1 MPEKCAQ
8 KSKIFSQTNP
18 LHLHSFLGMP
28 NLHAAHDGRAAF
40 RGIFGHFVDD
50 GVQGVVEHSVMDIQP
65 RLDNNGGKVE
75 GKKMYHHLGQYVCGR
90 LGRCVV
96 VRMRNQH
103 GSVCRQIRCSSPSR
117 CFFFAKV
124 GTLSSVS
131 NFDFGNFRRVRT
143 TPKTSAEVQHA
154 CAWTSAWSCW
164 IGQFP
169 VSESDQSTRSVELQV
184 IFEFCAVEY
193 CLRWFR

>member
-1 MPEKCAQ
+1 MLWCACAT
-8 KSKIFSQTNP
+8 S
-18 LHLHSFLGMP
+18 M
-28 NLHAAHDGRAAF
+28 AV
-40 RGIFGHFVDD
+40 FVAKF
-50 GVQGVVEHSVMDIQP
+50 VVP
-65 RLDNNGGKVE
+65 
-75 GKKMYHHLGQYVCGR
+75 
-90 LGRCVV
+90 
-96 VRMRNQH
+96 VRQDA
-103 GSVCRQIRCSSPSR
+103 
-117 CFFFAKV
+117 FFFAKV
-124 GTLSSVS
+124 GTFSSVS